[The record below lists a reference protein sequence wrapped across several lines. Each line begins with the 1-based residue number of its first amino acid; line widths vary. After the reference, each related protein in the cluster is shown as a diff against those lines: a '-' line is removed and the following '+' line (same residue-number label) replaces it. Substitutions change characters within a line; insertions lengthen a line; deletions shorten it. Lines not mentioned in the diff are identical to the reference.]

1 MAGTWDEAKMH
12 AAVLRGRHAR
22 PLIGPSEN
30 PPGPRGPLHPGH
42 ACPWA
47 LDTASRHNLPFVR
60 GVQYRQPGQ
69 LREPHTVSVR
79 RSVFGLLFVW
89 GLVRL
94 PKGALVNSTKP
105 RTSAISEQPEKA
117 MTILYTPL
125 APSSNFKERARGISL
140 HGIQADVS
148 KYGVRFEARLAFSAG
163 AFAPEVQQ
171 VRVGVKVGC
180 STCGTS

>member
-1 MAGTWDEAKMH
+1 MTEAQDWSGTWDEAKMH

-69 LREPHTVSVR
+69 LREPHTVSAPPISFWPAICMGARPVAKRGPREFNKNHARAQLASNLKR
-79 RSVFGLLFVW
+79 R
-89 GLVRL
+89 
-94 PKGALVNSTKP
+94 
-105 RTSAISEQPEKA
+105 
-117 MTILYTPL
+117 
-125 APSSNFKERARGISL
+125 
-140 HGIQADVS
+140 
-148 KYGVRFEARLAFSAG
+148 
-163 AFAPEVQQ
+163 
-171 VRVGVKVGC
+171 
-180 STCGTS
+180 